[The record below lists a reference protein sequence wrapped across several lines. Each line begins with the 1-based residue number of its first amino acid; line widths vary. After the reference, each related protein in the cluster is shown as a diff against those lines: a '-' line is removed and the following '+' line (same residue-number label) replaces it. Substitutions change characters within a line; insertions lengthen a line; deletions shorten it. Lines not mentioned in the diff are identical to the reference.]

1 MALPKDWKEWL
12 ECLNSNS
19 VDYVLVG
26 AFAVMYHSVPRTTI
40 DIDVLVRPAEWNA
53 ERVLAA
59 LRDFGFGSLKLTSED
74 FTTPGRVVQL
84 GTESHRHPHDDQR
97 RRDRRDLAGRV
108 AGRLEGVPVWFLG
121 RDALIKNKRAA
132 GRLKDLR
139 DLEEMGLR
147 QPGE

>member
-1 MALPKDWKEWL
+1 
-12 ECLNSNS
+12 
-19 VDYVLVG
+19 VLVG

-40 DIDVLVRPAEWNA
+40 DIDILVRPAEWNA

-59 LRDFGFGSLKLTSED
+59 LRDFGFGSLPLTSED

-84 GTESHRHPHDDQR
+84 GFEPNRIDILTTISGVGTDEIW
-97 RRDRRDLAGRV
+97 AGRV